1 MLISVRLKRLN
12 EERGMEKEM
21 GQCRLLLSTCLLNI
35 CAYLLCKQIKFTF
48 LKTTHLSQQ
57 NHSFCVHSLGEV
69 VPLSIWLLKIETWK
83 SSTLLC
89 HFPHHICLCVC
100 VCQLLSRLQ
109 LFATP
114 WTIAHQA
121 PLSIGFSRQGYW
133 LPLPPP
139 GDIQDPEVELVSPM
153 SPALQADSLLTG
165 PSEKPPSDQIS
176 PFHS

>member
-100 VCQLLSRLQ
+100 VC
-109 LFATP
+109 
-114 WTIAHQA
+114 
-121 PLSIGFSRQGYW
+121 
-133 LPLPPP
+133 
-139 GDIQDPEVELVSPM
+139 
-153 SPALQADSLLTG
+153 
-165 PSEKPPSDQIS
+165 
-176 PFHS
+176 

>member
-100 VCQLLSRLQ
+100 VC
-109 LFATP
+109 FGC
-114 WTIAHQA
+114 TIQHMGSQ
-121 PLSIGFSRQGYW
+121 F
-133 LPLPPP
+133 PPP
-139 GDIQDPEVELVSPM
+139 GIEPM
-153 SPALQADSLLTG
+153 PPALEAWSLNPLTAWKFQKVHIRGSEKSCHCNTYSNSLLA
-165 PSEKPPSDQIS
+165 S
-176 PFHS
+176 PIIPTHIPRKQGAFHTC